1 MPEIECL
8 SVAVCFG
15 SRHYGS
21 TYHPPAF
28 PRRMK
33 HRWLAFQRLLL
44 SLVASNLIGT
54 AVAAEA
60 SPPNIVLILA
70 DDLGWSDIGC
80 YGGEI
85 PTPNLDRLAAEGLRF
100 TQFYNNSVCGPS
112 RASLL
117 TGLYAQRIG
126 HTGRHWNQLTDY
138 TCCLTFGEAL
148 QRAGY
153 HTMMVGK
160 WQDPDLP
167 VHRGFNRFFG
177 PITGGIS
184 NCDTEVSHIHYS
196 STDYRAS
203 LIESFHVTGTHA
215 AHLRQFSINASPFH
229 GAVQLADGKIIGFRD
244 DGPWGLFELAAEG
257 TETTYFATDH
267 PDRVAQLAARW
278 REWEASTHV
287 RP

>member
-1 MPEIECL
+1 M
-8 SVAVCFG
+8 A
-15 SRHYGS
+15 RH
-21 TYHPPAF
+21 TIPPAF

-100 TQFYNNSVCGPS
+100 IQFYNNSVCGPS

-138 TCCLTFGEAL
+138 TRCLTFGEAL

-153 HTMMVGK
+153 HTMMV
-160 WQDPDLP
+160 
-167 VHRGFNRFFG
+167 
-177 PITGGIS
+177 
-184 NCDTEVSHIHYS
+184 
-196 STDYRAS
+196 
-203 LIESFHVTGTHA
+203 
-215 AHLRQFSINASPFH
+215 RQ
-229 GAVQLADGKIIGFRD
+229 
-244 DGPWGLFELAAEG
+244 
-257 TETTYFATDH
+257 
-267 PDRVAQLAARW
+267 RV
-278 REWEASTHV
+278 
-287 RP
+287 